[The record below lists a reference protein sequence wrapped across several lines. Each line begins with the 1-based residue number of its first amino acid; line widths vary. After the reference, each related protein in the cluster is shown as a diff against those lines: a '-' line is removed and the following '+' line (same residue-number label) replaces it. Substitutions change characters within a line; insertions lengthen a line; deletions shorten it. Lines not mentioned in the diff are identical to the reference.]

1 MGADESLGGWWLG
14 GEGYWWGYHSLG
26 LPFIYCFPTK
36 KENPGKLNICR
47 PSAWIKAS
55 LMYEKLLWLERAN
68 SLQYFVPVEIWH
80 KTRDIMWAGKK
91 NFITVF
97 DMLV

>member
-1 MGADESLGGWWLG
+1 
-14 GEGYWWGYHSLG
+14 
-26 LPFIYCFPTK
+26 
-36 KENPGKLNICR
+36 
-47 PSAWIKAS
+47 
-55 LMYEKLLWLERAN
+55 MYEKLLKLERAN